1 MCVSEPL
8 TNRGKEKPDFLFK
21 ITDIDISSF
30 LVGKKM
36 APAQKGKIKVS
47 LLANTKP
54 VLKVLPIW
62 LCAKSEEE

>member
-8 TNRGKEKPDFLFK
+8 TNREGGMRKEKPDFLFK

-54 VLKVLPIW
+54 VLKVLPI
-62 LCAKSEEE
+62 